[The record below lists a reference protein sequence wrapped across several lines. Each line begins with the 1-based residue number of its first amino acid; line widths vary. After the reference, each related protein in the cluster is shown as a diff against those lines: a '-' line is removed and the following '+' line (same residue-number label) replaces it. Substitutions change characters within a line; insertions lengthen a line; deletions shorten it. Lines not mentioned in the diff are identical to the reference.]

1 MAMISIFDSHTH
13 INSHE
18 FDEDIPDVIERA
30 RAMNVDGMLVLGYD
44 RESADKMVELVNNYD
59 NIYGA
64 IGIHP
69 EDAAKYEELEEQL
82 RVYLIEPKV
91 KAVGEIGLDYHCDVD
106 HDLQKEVFRKQ
117 IELAHEFQL
126 PISVHNRDAFE
137 DTYEILKETNGAQY
151 GGIMHSFN
159 GDVQWAQQFIELGMD
174 LSFSGVVTYDNAS
187 EVQEA
192 AKYVPLEHL
201 LVETDAPY
209 LTPMP
214 YRNRQNEPGMT
225 RYTVEFLAKLRNEN
239 IDNLASQTMQNA
251 KRILK
256 IQ

>member
-1 MAMISIFDSHTH
+1 MISIFDSHTH

-106 HDLQKEVFRKQ
+106 HDLQKEVCRKQ
-117 IELAHEFQL
+117 IEVAHEFQL

-174 LSFSGVVTYDNAS
+174 LSFSGVVTYDNAP

-239 IDNLASQTMQNA
+239 IDNLANQTMQNA

>member
-44 RESADKMVELVNNYD
+44 RESADKMVELINNYD

-174 LSFSGVVTYDNAS
+174 LSFSGVVTYDNAP

-239 IDNLASQTMQNA
+239 IDNLANQTMQNA

>member
-1 MAMISIFDSHTH
+1 MISIFDSHTH

>member
-1 MAMISIFDSHTH
+1 MISIFDSHTH

-106 HDLQKEVFRKQ
+106 HDLQKKVFRKQ

-174 LSFSGVVTYDNAS
+174 LSFSGVVTYDNAP

-239 IDNLASQTMQNA
+239 IDNLANQTMQNA

>member
-1 MAMISIFDSHTH
+1 MISIFDSHTH

-174 LSFSGVVTYDNAS
+174 LSFSGVVTYDNAP

-239 IDNLASQTMQNA
+239 IDNLANQTMQNA

>member
-1 MAMISIFDSHTH
+1 MISIFDSHTH

-18 FDEDIPDVIERA
+18 FDDDIPDVIDRA
-30 RAMNVDGMLVLGYD
+30 KALNVDSMLVLGYD
-44 RESADKMVELVNNYD
+44 GESADKMVKLINQYP

-64 IGIHP
+64 VGIHP
-69 EDAAKYEELEEQL
+69 EDAAKYDDFEDQL
-82 RVYLIEPKV
+82 RVYMIEPKV

-106 HDLQKEVFRKQ
+106 HDLQKEIFKKQ
-117 IELAHEFQL
+117 IKLAHEFHL

-137 DTYEILKETNGAQY
+137 DTYDVIKENDGAKY

-159 GDVQWAQQFIELGMD
+159 GDVQWAQQFLELGMD
-174 LSFSGVVTYDNAS
+174 LSFSGVVTYDNAK

-192 AKYVPLEHL
+192 AKYVPADRM

-214 YRNRQNEPGMT
+214 YRNQRNEPGMT
-225 RYTVEFLAKLRNEN
+225 RYTVEFLAQLRNEN
-239 IDNLASQTMQNA
+239 VDQLAAQTSQNA
-251 KRILK
+251 KKVLK
-256 IQ
+256 INE

>member
-1 MAMISIFDSHTH
+1 MISIFDSHTH

-174 LSFSGVVTYDNAS
+174 LSFSGVVTYDNAP

-214 YRNRQNEPGMT
+214 YRNRRNEPGMT

-239 IDNLASQTMQNA
+239 IDNLANQTMQNA

>member
-1 MAMISIFDSHTH
+1 MISIFDSHTH

-44 RESADKMVELVNNYD
+44 RESADKMVELINNYD

-69 EDAAKYEELEEQL
+69 EDAAKYVELEEQL

-174 LSFSGVVTYDNAS
+174 LSFSGVVTYDNAP

-239 IDNLASQTMQNA
+239 IDNLANQTMQNA

>member
-44 RESADKMVELVNNYD
+44 RESADKMVELINNYD

-69 EDAAKYEELEEQL
+69 EDAAKYVELEEQL

-174 LSFSGVVTYDNAS
+174 LSFSGVVTYDNAP

-239 IDNLASQTMQNA
+239 IDNLANQTMQNA

>member
-1 MAMISIFDSHTH
+1 MISIFDSHTH

-44 RESADKMVELVNNYD
+44 RESADKMVELVINYD

-174 LSFSGVVTYDNAS
+174 LSFSGVVTYDNAP

-239 IDNLASQTMQNA
+239 IDNLANQTMQNA

>member
-1 MAMISIFDSHTH
+1 MISIFDSHTH

-44 RESADKMVELVNNYD
+44 RESADKMVELINNYD

-174 LSFSGVVTYDNAS
+174 LSFSGVVTYDNAP

-239 IDNLASQTMQNA
+239 IDNLANQTMQNA

>member
-1 MAMISIFDSHTH
+1 MISIFDSHTH

-18 FDEDIPDVIERA
+18 FDDDIPDVIDRA
-30 RAMNVDGMLVLGYD
+30 KAMNVDGMLILGYD
-44 RESADKMVELVNNYD
+44 RQSADKMVELINQNE

-64 IGIHP
+64 VGIHP
-69 EDAAKYEELEEQL
+69 EDAEKYDDLEEQL

-91 KAVGEIGLDYHCDVD
+91 RAVGEIGLDYHCDVD
-106 HDLQKEVFRKQ
+106 HDWQKEVFKKQ
-117 IELAHEFQL
+117 IELAHEFKL
-126 PISVHNRDAFE
+126 PISVHTRDAFE
-137 DTYEILKETNGAQY
+137 DTFDILQEMDGAKY

-159 GDVQWAQQFIELGMD
+159 GDIQWAQQFLELGME
-174 LSFSGVVTYDNAS
+174 LSFSGVVTYNNAK
-187 EVQEA
+187 EVQDA
-192 AKYVPLEHL
+192 AKFVPAEHL

-214 YRNRQNEPGMT
+214 YRNRKNEPAMT
-225 RYTVEFLAKLRNEN
+225 RYTVEFLARLRNETV
-239 IDNLASQTMQNA
+239 DNLAQQTTQNA

>member
-1 MAMISIFDSHTH
+1 MISIFDSHTH
-13 INSHE
+13 INAPE

-30 RAMNVDGMLVLGYD
+30 RAMNVNDMLVLGYD
-44 RESADKMVELVNNYD
+44 RESADKMVELINQYD

-64 IGIHP
+64 VGIHP
-69 EDAAKYEELEEQL
+69 EDVAKYDEDQL
-82 RVYLIEPKV
+82 RIYLIEPKV

-117 IELAHEFQL
+117 IALAHELHL
-126 PISVHNRDAFE
+126 PISIHTRDAFE
-137 DTYEILKETNGAQY
+137 DTFDILEETNGAKY

-159 GDVQWAQQFIELGMD
+159 GDVQWAQQFLELGMEI
-174 LSFSGVVTYDNAS
+174 SFSGIVTFDNAK

-192 AKYVPLEHL
+192 AKYVPKEHL

-214 YRNRQNEPGMT
+214 YRNQMNEPGMT
-225 RYTVEFLAKLRNEN
+225 RYTVEFLAKLRNESVDELSN
-239 IDNLASQTMQNA
+239 QTSQNA
-251 KRILK
+251 KRVLRI
-256 IQ
+256 

>member
-1 MAMISIFDSHTH
+1 MISIFDSHTH

-106 HDLQKEVFRKQ
+106 HDLQKKVFRKQ

-159 GDVQWAQQFIELGMD
+159 GDVQWAQQFIEIGMD
-174 LSFSGVVTYDNAS
+174 LSFSGVVTYDNVP

-239 IDNLASQTMQNA
+239 IDNLANQTMQNA

>member
-174 LSFSGVVTYDNAS
+174 LSFSGVVTYDNAP

-239 IDNLASQTMQNA
+239 IDNLANQTMQNA

>member
-1 MAMISIFDSHTH
+1 MISIFDSHTH

-106 HDLQKEVFRKQ
+106 HDLQKKVFRKQ

-174 LSFSGVVTYDNAS
+174 LSFSGVVTYDNAP

-192 AKYVPLEHL
+192 AKYVSLEHL

-239 IDNLASQTMQNA
+239 IDNLANQTMQNA

>member
-174 LSFSGVVTYDNAS
+174 LSFSGVVTYDNVP

-239 IDNLASQTMQNA
+239 IDNLANQTMQNA

>member
-1 MAMISIFDSHTH
+1 MISIFDSHTH
-13 INSHE
+13 INAPE

-30 RAMNVDGMLVLGYD
+30 RAMNVNDMLVLGYD
-44 RESADKMVELVNNYD
+44 RESADKMVELINQYD

-64 IGIHP
+64 VGIHP
-69 EDAAKYEELEEQL
+69 EDAAKYDEDQL
-82 RVYLIEPKV
+82 RIYLIEPKV

-117 IELAHEFQL
+117 IALAHELHL
-126 PISVHNRDAFE
+126 PISIHTRDAFE
-137 DTYEILKETNGAQY
+137 DTFDILEETNGAKY

-159 GDVQWAQQFIELGMD
+159 GDVQWAQQFLELGMEI
-174 LSFSGVVTYDNAS
+174 SFSGVVTFDNAK

-192 AKYVPLEHL
+192 AKYVPKEHL

-214 YRNRQNEPGMT
+214 YRNQMNEPGMT
-225 RYTVEFLAKLRNEN
+225 RYTVEFLSKLRNESVDELSN
-239 IDNLASQTMQNA
+239 QTSQNA
-251 KRILK
+251 KRVLRI
-256 IQ
+256 